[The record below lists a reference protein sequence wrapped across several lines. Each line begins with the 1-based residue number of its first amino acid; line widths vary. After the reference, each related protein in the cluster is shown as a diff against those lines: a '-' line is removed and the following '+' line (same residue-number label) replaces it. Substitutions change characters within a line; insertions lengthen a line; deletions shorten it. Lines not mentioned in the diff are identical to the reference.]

1 MSKTSTQVKDRF
13 NAKTYDRYVAYIRKD
28 DPLNDYLQTD
38 KHSKAASETIKD
50 ALALYY
56 QRDGKETEPR
66 RNTRPKAKQQPN
78 YTTKRQRRAAMKKIV
93 AQLQLIRDAEEQSRD
108 NTPDNLQNSSNYEAS
123 GECIEALES
132 AIDLLDSAY

>member
-28 DPLNDYLQTD
+28 DPLNDCLQTD

-56 QRDGKETEPR
+56 QRDGKETKPR

-93 AQLQLIRDAEEQSRD
+93 EQLQLIRDAEEQSRD
-108 NTPDNLQNSSNYEAS
+108 NMPESFQSSPAYEAS
-123 GECIEALES
+123 TECINALDEAM
-132 AIDLLDSAY
+132 DLLSLAY